1 MLHDVETLTL
11 GQFLIGL
18 GGNKILFMKI
28 DIFLDKH
35 CNILL
40 KDFTNYIKPQNIYAH
55 TDEVC
60 ALECVINPY

>member
-40 KDFTNYIKPQNIYAH
+40 KDFTNYIRQKIYMH
-55 TDEVC
+55 TLMKYV
-60 ALECVINPY
+60 LWNV